1 MLIKYLHLNS
11 SRNRLGFLVLLVLSN
26 LILCLTRI
34 TDWAPLSADQIWF
47 YNTAKESLFH
57 GGFPLVYGLRS
68 SIYWLHHGAFWL
80 YVLIPAL
87 PITNFHP
94 LTASFLTVFLNL
106 FNIPLVYYFSGLLF
120 GKKQAVISAFLV
132 SFFNYSIVL
141 SRLGNHI
148 SLIPLLWLIFAL
160 ALVKK
165 RYFLSGL
172 FLGFLYQTHLF
183 AFVYWP
189 VAILYLL
196 YKKAPLSGF
205 ITGSVIGIIPFII
218 TGPIQTFGI
227 VVWLMKYLLTLR
239 NFSGASNSQ
248 MLIFLIPAMVVVSVL
263 LSRLEKRFLAILGV
277 IYLVFNVH
285 YLISRNFTP
294 WSIFY
299 SINYGQKLR
308 ISRQILQ
315 QSRLSSP
322 EIIVPGGLPDASN
335 SYSEPY
341 KYLVWWL
348 QRRGGKPEGTYS
360 KFVVDENKLSVKVLE

>member
-1 MLIKYLHLNS
+1 MLIKFLNLNS
-11 SRNRLGFLVLLVLSN
+11 SRNRLRFLVLLVLLN
-26 LILCLTRI
+26 LILCLVHI

-87 PITNFHP
+87 PLTNFHP
-94 LTASFLTVFLNL
+94 LTASFMTVFLNL
-106 FNIPLVYYFSGLLF
+106 LNIPLIYYFSGLLF
-120 GKKQAVISAFLV
+120 GKKKAVISAFLI

-160 ALVKK
+160 CLIKK

-183 AFVYWP
+183 AFIYWP
-189 VAILYLL
+189 AAILYLL

-218 TGPIQTFGI
+218 SGPIQTFGI

-248 MLIFLIPAMVVVSVL
+248 MLIFLIPVMVALAVV
-263 LSRLEKRFLAILGV
+263 LSRLKGRFIGNFGCG
-277 IYLVFNVH
+277 IYCF
-285 YLISRNFTP
+285 
-294 WSIFY
+294 
-299 SINYGQKLR
+299 
-308 ISRQILQ
+308 
-315 QSRLSSP
+315 
-322 EIIVPGGLPDASN
+322 
-335 SYSEPY
+335 
-341 KYLVWWL
+341 
-348 QRRGGKPEGTYS
+348 
-360 KFVVDENKLSVKVLE
+360 